1 MVIKALLIKALRDM
15 EKSKAQFISILI
27 MATLAVSIVTGID
40 CIWKT
45 IDKHS
50 STMYNATN
58 ISDMWVNVANPT
70 EKELWS
76 ISKIKGVEK
85 AEKRFAINAL
95 TNLKGNPTLRI
106 YAVSDK
112 STLDQPTLL
121 AGRLPSRG
129 GAVLDEFF
137 ARAHGLKIN
146 DDIEVKVNDK
156 WVRFPIKGLAL
167 SSEHIYSVK
176 GTTDTFPNPKK
187 YGFIIINEDML
198 KSIYGQKVY
207 NQVSVKLANQADITQ
222 IEAQIDN
229 AIGDDLVGIVARGD
243 HSSVSNINTNI
254 QQFKILAAVFSL
266 MFFLVT
272 ALITQSTMLRL
283 VENQRGQIGILKALG
298 YKKRSILWHYTSY
311 GVYIGLLG
319 ALLGLIIGPNIFGR
333 ILIPSLKLN
342 FTDYS
347 LSVNYVNFFISLIL
361 ILLCTGGVSLY
372 ACLKLQV
379 DTPSMLLR
387 DRPPKEGSHIFL
399 EYLPKLWNSMR
410 FSRKLIARNT
420 LRNKMRLIM
429 SVLGI
434 TGCTGL
440 IVAAFTISN
449 MINGIALQTYNVT
462 YTYDQ
467 KILLDSKADS
477 RLIHNKMLD
486 GTIQQ
491 IEETAVEVIC
501 PNGERKMKLLTVCP
515 QESPLIH
522 LTDTKGKPVLL
533 PKDGISMTRKLAETL
548 NIKLGDLIELK
559 RTDKSYIKVP
569 VTQIVYM
576 AAGQGMYMTDIYYEA
591 IGETF
596 KPTAVLAKWNNGP
609 DEAFLTGDYVDEYV
623 DRHTQIADIQASTKI
638 VYTAAVMLIIMGGIL
653 AFVVLYNSSI
663 LNFSERIR
671 DLTTLQVLGFYQ
683 KEIHSLV
690 LTENILSVILGL
702 IFGVPVGKV
711 LADIVAG
718 GLNDQ
723 MDLIS
728 HVSIGTVTLSLIITV
743 IFALIINSIV
753 AKKMKDIDM
762 LESLKS
768 VE

>member
-1 MVIKALLIKALRDM
+1 MVIKALLIKSLRDM
-15 EKSKAQFISILI
+15 KKSKAQFISILI

-45 IDKHS
+45 IDNHS
-50 STMYNATN
+50 STIYAATN
-58 ISDMWVNVANPT
+58 ISDMWVNVVNPT

-85 AEKRFAINAL
+85 AEKRFALNAL
-95 TNLKGNPTLRI
+95 SNLEGSPTLRV
-106 YAVSDK
+106 YAVSNK
-112 STLDQPTLL
+112 STLDQPELL
-121 AGRLPSRG
+121 EGSLSSSG
-129 GAVLDEFF
+129 GAILDEFF
-137 ARAHGLKIN
+137 ARAHGLKI
-146 DDIEVKVNDK
+146 DDNIALKINNK
-156 WVRFPIKGLAL
+156 WIRFPIKGLAL

-187 YGFIIINEDML
+187 YGFIIINENML
-198 KSIYGQKVY
+198 KSIYGQKIY
-207 NQVSVKLANQADITQ
+207 NQISIKLSTDADITQ
-222 IEAQIDN
+222 IEAQIDK
-229 AIGDDLVGIVARGD
+229 AIGDNLIGIVARGD

-298 YKKRSILWHYTSY
+298 YRKGSILWHYTSY

-319 ALLGLIIGPNIFGR
+319 AFLGLIIGPNIFGR

-342 FTDYS
+342 FINYS
-347 LSVNYVNFFISLIL
+347 ISVNYSNFIISLIL

-379 DTPSMLLR
+379 DSPSMLLR
-387 DRPPKEGSHIFL
+387 DKPPKEGSHIFL
-399 EYLPKLWNSMR
+399 EYLPKIWNRMR

-434 TGCTGL
+434 TGCTAL

-449 MINGIALQTYNVT
+449 MIDGIALQTYNVT

-477 RLIHNKMLD
+477 RLVHNMMLD
-486 GTIQQ
+486 GTVQQ
-491 IEETAVEVIC
+491 LEESAVEIIS
-501 PNGERKMKLLTVCP
+501 PNGERKMKLLTVSP

-522 LTDTKGKPVLL
+522 LTDTDGNPVLL
-533 PKDGISMTRKLAETL
+533 PNNGISMTRKLAQTL
-548 NIKLGDLIELK
+548 NVKLGDNIELK

-569 VTQIVYM
+569 LRQIVYI
-576 AAGQGMYMTDIYYEA
+576 AAGQGMYMTDTYFES

-596 KPTAVLAKWNNGP
+596 KPTAVLVKWNHGP
-609 DEAFLTGDYVDEYV
+609 DKTFLNGDYVDEYV
-623 DRHTQIADIQASTKI
+623 DRSTQIADIQSTTRI
-638 VYTAAVMLIIMGGIL
+638 VYIAGVMLIIMGGIL

-683 KEIHSLV
+683 NEIHSLV

-702 IFGVPVGKV
+702 FFGIPVGKL

-728 HVSIGTVTLSLIITV
+728 HVSFVTVALSLIITV

-753 AKKMKDIDM
+753 AKKMQNIDM